1 MENFEPNFS
10 LSRTFTVVKSYQH
23 QVEYFPLQ
31 AHNPIPTDAFI
42 ILLCHMTSFQINN
55 WMLEKK
61 DQGYSH
67 FVQDCQ
73 TMRTYFTPLSGYIS
87 TL

>member
-31 AHNPIPTDAFI
+31 AHNPI
-42 ILLCHMTSFQINN
+42 ILLCHMTSFQIIN

-67 FVQDCQ
+67 FVQNCQ
-73 TMRTYFTPLSGYIS
+73 TMRTYFTPLSGHIS
-87 TL
+87 TLQ